1 MKSKSRSKRNILHF
15 SEIGIKDVP
24 LVGGKNASLGEMYR
38 NLKTKG
44 VPVPNGFAVTAWAY
58 RSFLRANNL
67 DKKINEALVGLN
79 TKNTRSISAKGEKIR
94 SLILNAEIP
103 KDMADEIYEAYLALS
118 KSELPPAPSLPRR
131 QAGLPKRGSKRE
143 LDVAVRSSATAED
156 LPGASFAGQQETYLN
171 IRGRA
176 ELIESVKKCFSSL
189 FTDRAISY
197 RADQGFDQTKI
208 YLSVAVQKMVRSD
221 VGASGVMFS
230 LDTDSGFR
238 DTVLINSA
246 YGLGENVVKGVVNPD
261 EFMLFKPLLGKVKNS
276 VVSKNLGTK
285 KLKMIY
291 SSPSP
296 SNSPFLHSGGQAGRG
311 RSTGS
316 TKNINVT
323 RVDQEKFSITD
334 KQAEQLA
341 KWAVII
347 ENYYKKP
354 MDMEWAYDGKTKKF
368 YIVQARPETIHAQK
382 NPYSYEEYIVEKPKI
397 SSIRKG
403 QAGKII
409 IEGVAVG
416 SKLGIGRARVIM
428 DASKIHEFRPGEVL
442 VTEITDPDW
451 EPIMK
456 IASAIVTNSGGRTS
470 HAAIVSREIGIP
482 AVVGTGEATKKIKSG
497 KEITVSCAEGEVGR
511 VYEGKIKYTI
521 RKVNLKNFQKPKT
534 KVMMNVGDPVAA
546 FDFAQVPNSGVG
558 LAREEFI
565 INDYIKVHPL
575 ALINFAKLKDPGRR
589 ARLSTGQAKERINTV
604 RKIEELTVGYKDK
617 KKFFVD
623 KLAYGVARIA
633 AAYHPND
640 VILRFSDFKT
650 NEYATLLGG
659 KDYEPV
665 ESNPMIGWRGASRYY
680 DPKFKE
686 AFGLECAA
694 IKKVREEM
702 GLTNL
707 KVMVPFC
714 RTPDE
719 GKKVLAVMREFGLE
733 RGKKGLDVYVMA
745 EIPSNVIDAENFA
758 KIFDGFSIGSN
769 DLTQL
774 ALGVDR
780 DSDLV
785 AHIYDERTKTVK
797 DLISTLIKTAHKYK
811 RKVGICG
818 QGPSD
823 HPDFAQF
830 LVREGIDSISLNPDS
845 VLQTTLKI
853 NEMEKKMRR

>member
-1 MKSKSRSKRNILHF
+1 MNRNKDHILKF
-15 SEIGIKDVP
+15 SEIGIKDVN

-38 NLKTKG
+38 KLKTKG
-44 VPVPNGFAVTAWAY
+44 VPVPNGFAVTAEAY
-58 RSFLRANNL
+58 KVFLRENKL
-67 DKKINEALVGLN
+67 DKKIKAELKGLN
-79 TKNTRSISAKGEKIR
+79 TRNVRLLAVKGAKIR
-94 SLILNAEIP
+94 GMILNALIP
-103 KDMADEIYEAYLALS
+103 EKTASKIYKAYEQLS
-118 KSELPPAPSLPRR
+118 KSEKIRNLS
-131 QAGLPKRGSKRE
+131 
-143 LDVAVRSSATAED
+143 VAVRSSATAED

-171 IRGRA
+171 IRGEK
-176 ELIESVKKCFSSL
+176 ELLAAVKKCFASL

-197 RADQGFDQTKI
+197 RADKGFDQTKI
-208 YLSVAVQKMVRSD
+208 YLSVTVQKMVRSD
-221 VGASGVMFS
+221 LGASGVMFS

-238 DTVLINSA
+238 DVVIINSA
-246 YGLGENVVKGVVNPD
+246 FGLGENVVKGVVNPD
-261 EFMLFKPLLGKVKNS
+261 EFVLFKSLLGKTKS
-276 VVSKNLGTK
+276 SIISKRLGTK
-285 KLKMIY
+285 KLKMVYIHKDDPR
-291 SSPSP
+291 SPERKSP
-296 SNSPFLHSGGQAGRG
+296 LLSVVSR
-311 RSTGS
+311 S
-316 TKNINVT
+316 TKNINVSKSD
-323 RVDQEKFSITD
+323 REKFSITE

-341 KWAVII
+341 RWAVII
-347 ENYYKKP
+347 EKHYKKP
-354 MDMEWAYDGKTKKF
+354 MDMEWALDGKTGKL
-368 YIVQARPETIHAQK
+368 YIVQARPETIYAEAD
-382 NPYSYEEYIVEKPKI
+382 PLSYEEYIVHKPKI

-403 QAGKII
+403 VAGKILV
-409 IEGVAVG
+409 EGVAVG
-416 SKLGIGRARVIM
+416 SKLGVGKARVIK
-428 DASKIHEFRPGEVL
+428 DAQHIHEFKEGEVL

-456 IASAIVTNSGGRTS
+456 IASAIITNSGGRTS

-482 AVVGTGEATKKIKSG
+482 AVVGCGDATEKVKSG
-497 KEITVSCAEGEVGR
+497 REVTVSCAEGEVGR
-511 VYEGKIKYTI
+511 VYEGKIKYSV
-521 RKVNLKNFQKPKT
+521 RKVNLKKFKKPKT
-534 KVMMNVGDPVAA
+534 AVMMNVGDPVAA
-546 FDFAQVPNSGVG
+546 FDFAGVPNSGVG

-575 ALINFAKLKDPGRR
+575 ALINFGKMKDKKVKK
-589 ARLSTGQAKERINTV
+589 Q
-604 RKIEELTVGYKDK
+604 IEELTVGYKDK

-633 AAYHPND
+633 AAYYPND

-659 KDYEPV
+659 KTFEPE

-680 DPKFKE
+680 DPKFKA

-707 KVMVPFC
+707 KVMIPFC
-714 RTPDE
+714 RTPEE
-719 GKKVLAVMREFGLE
+719 GRRVLTTMKEFGLV
-733 RGKKGLDVYVMA
+733 RGVKGLQVYVMA
-745 EIPSNVIDAENFA
+745 EIPSNIIEADSYC

-785 AHIYDERTKTVK
+785 AHIYDERNATVMG
-797 DLISTLIKTAHKYK
+797 LIEQLIKTARKYK

-830 LVREGIDSISLNPDS
+830 LVKAGIDSISLNPDS
-845 VLQTTLKI
+845 VLKTTLKI
-853 NEMEKKMRR
+853 LEMEKKIRKKTKTN